1 MWLLLLFSLVAVA
14 CGGTG
19 SNQQPV
25 AGGFVDVA
33 GDPSVRAVAD
43 FAVAEI
49 SKKTN
54 DNVALKR
61 VVSAERQVVA
71 GLNYRLELELTKN
84 SQPFRVRA
92 VVWQKPGGVMELT
105 NWNPI

>member
-1 MWLLLLFSLVAVA
+1 MWLLPLFSLVVVA

-19 SNQQPV
+19 SNQTPV
-25 AGGFVDVA
+25 VGGFVDVA
-33 GDPSVRAVAD
+33 GDSSVLAVAD

-54 DNVALKR
+54 VKLALKR

-84 SQPFRVRA
+84 SKPFRICA
-92 VVWQKPGGVMELT
+92 VVWQKPGGMMELT
-105 NWNPI
+105 SWNPI